1 MPQTGTRAP
10 RTFKNRKSFGE
21 TRFAKLPAEIRAN
34 IYGLALKVEVPRGEA
49 INEPYFTPWH
59 HTAGGYKRK
68 GLVLTKP
75 GCTLKTRPTRWL
87 GLLLVCRQMHQEA
100 VHVWYAV
107 NYIQFTS
114 INDFVNMCNS
124 VPNRFRFLK
133 HVRIESVLYDWQP
146 INLMRALAECTDLK
160 ELTLLIMK
168 GDRRYAQDKD
178 WLSACGEPRVLEAV
192 EQVRGL
198 RSVEFLSVDKY
209 RDKASK
215 KYIGPVTRRL
225 QAPVWTPL
233 HLEIAQKMTELM
245 MRPKLV
251 AGDGEAKHEKEA
263 NVVDDEEE
271 EEGGAPAPKRVC
283 I

>member
-1 MPQTGTRAP
+1 MPQFVARAP

-21 TRFAKLPAEIRAN
+21 TRFGKLPFEIRAN
-34 IYGLALKVEVPRGEA
+34 IYGLALKVEVPLWEVNR
-49 INEPYFTPWH
+49 PYFTPRH
-59 HTAGGYKRK
+59 HTAGGYKKK
-68 GLVLTKP
+68 GLVYTKP
-75 GCTLKTRPTRWL
+75 GETLKTRPSKWL

-107 NYIQFTS
+107 NYIKFTS
-114 INDFVNMCNS
+114 SKDFVNMCNS
-124 VPNRFRFLK
+124 VPNKFRFLK
-133 HVRIESVLYDWQP
+133 HVRIESVLHDWQP
-146 INLMRALAECTDLK
+146 INLMHALAECTDLT

-178 WLSACGEPRVLEAV
+178 WLAACGQPRVMEAV
-192 EQVRGL
+192 EKVRGL

-215 KYIGPVTRRL
+215 EYIGPVERRL
-225 QAPVWTPL
+225 QAPIWKPL

-251 AGDGEAKHEKEA
+251 TGEGEAKREKETS
-263 NVVDDEEE
+263 VVDEEE
-271 EEGGAPAPKRVC
+271 EPAPKRVC